1 MMAIIH
7 TAIVTIVIKTECRDT
22 KALNEF
28 ISHPPSVLLTIIE
41 DDLLPNSY
49 QNIEAK
55 IRTRTAIFRF

>member
-7 TAIVTIVIKTECRDT
+7 TAIITIAIKTECRDT

-55 IRTRTAIFRF
+55 I